1 MEMGLFRDEPKSY
14 LSEAVRDLLFAPG
27 KYLLS
32 KVSFQ
37 GDILHVLRP
46 HYSVVPIVFFLARAF
61 HSKTASSS
69 KKFPTIEQKY
79 ICGPHLVTK
88 LS

>member
-27 KYLLS
+27 KCLLS
-32 KVSFQ
+32 KVSLQ

-46 HYSVVPIVFFLARAF
+46 HYSVVPSDTNSVFFWRDYF
-61 HSKTASSS
+61 TA
-69 KKFPTIEQKY
+69 KML
-79 ICGPHLVTK
+79 H
-88 LS
+88 

>member
-32 KVSFQ
+32 KV
-37 GDILHVLRP
+37 GDILFVLRP
-46 HYSVVPIVFFLARAF
+46 HYSVVPIVFFLARSF
-61 HSKTASSS
+61 HSKTASVRNFSR
-69 KKFPTIEQKY
+69 
-79 ICGPHLVTK
+79 
-88 LS
+88 